1 MFDFCF
7 FSSIFRQTEKMNH
20 KLVNGWVLL
29 SLLMSTLVYA
39 YPPPQSAPNH
49 IADQYVP
56 QNVQHRAEYQQHQYL
71 RHQQPQPHIQHY
83 QVHSSEQ
90 LQQQQQQQQH
100 FQQQQQPQYRKF
112 AEKPNALKKVSLDD
126 IDQDI
131 QTNQIDGNLF
141 SWTNMLGSVMQMVFN
156 ANNAAAPTKSDD
168 LDTGSNPASPW
179 TNAIAIGTYFLI
191 IEPIYFVPQLI
202 ASAFIYWFCALP
214 KGMHQQ
220 QQQRKKPFATIKNFT
235 LA

>member
-1 MFDFCF
+1 
-7 FSSIFRQTEKMNH
+7 MNH

-83 QVHSSEQ
+83 QVHSPEQ
-90 LQQQQQQQQH
+90 LQQQQQH
-100 FQQQQQPQYRKF
+100 FQQQQQQPQYRKF

-202 ASAFIYWFCALP
+202 ASPFIYTGFVHCP
-214 KGMHQQ
+214 KACSSNNN
-220 QQQRKKPFATIKNFT
+220 KKNNRFATIKNFT